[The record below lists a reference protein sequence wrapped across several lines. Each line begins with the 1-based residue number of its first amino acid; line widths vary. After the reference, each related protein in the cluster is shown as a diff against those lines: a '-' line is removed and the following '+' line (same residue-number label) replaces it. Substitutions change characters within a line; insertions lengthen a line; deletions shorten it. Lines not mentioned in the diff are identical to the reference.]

1 MKTCDRVRRNRKTP
15 PRSMRI
21 EGGPVKTVKSI
32 ATGVAALTAIGGPAA
47 GVASMAAPTGLH
59 EVQLAAFEAPLPQ
72 DPPPPPPP
80 PPGAPG
86 QLPTADQLANLCN
99 QVTDPGVNYREKA
112 NLVENGVSQNEGMV
126 ADHDLRKAYR
136 NGNFPEQFN
145 VTNIAPA
152 GPNMAQAD
160 VGITGP
166 KFAGPV
172 NKHLVFVNQGGNW
185 VLPARRR
192 DRADPGGHRDELTDI
207 GKPLPDR
214 RIRVQAA
221 TVIDPH
227 APLVQGR
234 MGVRRLTPQPIGS
247 HSRRTVCSCR
257 LHIGRP

>member
-1 MKTCDRVRRNRKTP
+1 MKTCDRVRRNRDIP
-15 PRSMRI
+15 PRSMCI

-32 ATGVAALTAIGGPAA
+32 ATGMAALAAIGGAAA
-47 GVASMAAPTGLH
+47 GVASIAAPVGLH
-59 EVQLAAFEAPLPQ
+59 DVQLAAFGAPLPQ

-99 QVTDPGVNYREKA
+99 QVTDPGVNYREKN

-160 VGITGP
+160 VAITSP

-172 NKHLVFVNQGGNW
+172 TKHLAFVDQGGNW
-185 VLPARRR
+185 VLQHDA
-192 DRADPGGHRDELTDI
+192 AIALI
-207 GKPLPDR
+207 
-214 RIRVQAA
+214 QAA
-221 TVIDPH
+221 T
-227 APLVQGR
+227 A
-234 MGVRRLTPQPIGS
+234 TN
-247 HSRRTVCSCR
+247 
-257 LHIGRP
+257 